1 MCSREWKEPGLVM
14 ASAVNR
20 PFRSPFYAS
29 SHFKHHNDSQGEPH
43 SWVGWD
49 PEKNEVTQLPSKRAV
64 QLGFQP
70 GQWILEPGLVSRLH
84 YYAICRDSLDHILK
98 AKETWPAGLDILLSA
113 IENHRDILSWVCMII
128 LYRRSL
134 FHSRSHQTITYIQN
148 REQNLLH
155 DFLQSKDTCVTSNQI
170 NTSLAESKNALCPV
184 HITAYPPRVI
194 TC

>member
-1 MCSREWKEPGLVM
+1 MTLLHDLFWGWGERLPAGGKSVWKALSLGEKKSLMCSREWKEPGLVM
-14 ASAVNR
+14 ASAVNG

-49 PEKNEVTQLPSKRAV
+49 PEKNEVTQLPSKRVV

-84 YYAICRDSLDHILK
+84 YYAVCRDSLDHILK

-113 IENHRDILSWVCMII
+113 IENHRDILSRGV
-128 LYRRSL
+128 
-134 FHSRSHQTITYIQN
+134 
-148 REQNLLH
+148 H
-155 DFLQSKDTCVTSNQI
+155 DNFMQKVAVSQQISSDYNIHTKQGTEPAPRLSSK
-170 NTSLAESKNALCPV
+170 
-184 HITAYPPRVI
+184 
-194 TC
+194 